1 VPATASGAA
10 SCLVPRRRLTKRWA
24 IADARA
30 VTLCATWRRLRRE
43 RDEGCR
49 EICIFGAG
57 AIGGYLA
64 VLLKG
69 GGADVSVVA
78 RGKQLEA
85 IRARGLVLQV
95 DGVKKQA
102 RMPAT
107 DDPATL
113 GPQDYVIVAL
123 KAHQAWRRRNR

>member
-1 VPATASGAA
+1 M
-10 SCLVPRRRLTKRWA
+10 K
-24 IADARA
+24 
-30 VTLCATWRRLRRE
+30 
-43 RDEGCR
+43 
-49 EICIFGAG
+49 ICIFGAG

-64 VLLKG
+64 VLLKR

>member
-1 VPATASGAA
+1 V
-10 SCLVPRRRLTKRWA
+10 K
-24 IADARA
+24 
-30 VTLCATWRRLRRE
+30 
-43 RDEGCR
+43 
-49 EICIFGAG
+49 ICIFGAG

-64 VLLKG
+64 VLLKR

-85 IRARGLVLQV
+85 IRARGLVLQI
-95 DGVKKQA
+95 DGVEKQA

>member
-1 VPATASGAA
+1 V
-10 SCLVPRRRLTKRWA
+10 K
-24 IADARA
+24 
-30 VTLCATWRRLRRE
+30 
-43 RDEGCR
+43 
-49 EICIFGAG
+49 ICIFGAG

-69 GGADVSVVA
+69 GGADVSMVA

-85 IRARGLVLQV
+85 IRARGLVLQI
-95 DGVKKQA
+95 DGVEKQA